1 MRSTC
6 GCPSGST
13 SGASPGP
20 PRSGCTS
27 GTTSPGCTRTARATP
42 CTPAPP
48 VAERPPP
55 PPGPPAQ
62 RTGPPGI
69 GAHVPVAGGFAAGLR
84 YAADIG
90 AEAIQV
96 FVSNPRS
103 WALPAGDPAQ
113 QARAADTI
121 RERLAEAALPV
132 FVHTPYLVNVGS
144 ADPVTRDRSVA
155 SIRHSLLRGA
165 AIGARGVVVH
175 TGSATGGDRDKG
187 LLLARDCLLPVLDSI
202 PADGPD
208 LLLEPTAGVGQLLCS
223 PLADLGPYLE
233 MLGWHPRAGVC
244 LDTCHAFSAGADL
257 AAPDGAAAALS
268 ELAGV
273 LDGAGRLRLVHAN
286 DSKDRC
292 GSRRDRHENIG
303 AGQIGEQP
311 FGALL
316 RHPAAAGV
324 PFVIET
330 PGPKAA
336 HAADIATLT
345 RLRAR

>member
-1 MRSTC
+1 MAEPVS
-6 GCPSGST
+6 
-13 SGASPGP
+13 
-20 PRSGCTS
+20 
-27 GTTSPGCTRTARATP
+27 
-42 CTPAPP
+42 APP
-48 VAERPPP
+48 GLRAGRP
-55 PPGPPAQ
+55 
-62 RTGPPGI
+62 RI

-103 WALPAGDPAQ
+103 WALPSGDPAG
-113 QARAADTI
+113 QAREAGAI
-121 RERLAEAALPV
+121 RDWLAEAALPV
-132 FVHTPYLVNVGS
+132 FVHAPYLVNVGS
-144 ADPVTRDRSVA
+144 ADPVIRDRSVA
-155 SIRHSLLRGA
+155 SIRHSLHRGG

-175 TGSATGGDRDKG
+175 TGSAAGGERDKG
-187 LLLARDCLLPVLDSI
+187 MLRARDSLLPVLDSI
-202 PADGPD
+202 PAGGPD

-223 PLADLGPYLE
+223 SLADLERYLE
-233 MLGWHPRAGVC
+233 MIEWHPRAGVC

-257 AAPDGAAAALS
+257 AAPGGAAAALS
-268 ELAGV
+268 ELSAV
-273 LDGAGRLRLVHAN
+273 LGGTGRLRLVHAN
-286 DSKDRC
+286 DSKDPC

-316 RHPAAAGV
+316 RHPAAAGL

-330 PGPKAA
+330 PGPMAA

>member
-1 MRSTC
+1 
-6 GCPSGST
+6 
-13 SGASPGP
+13 
-20 PRSGCTS
+20 
-27 GTTSPGCTRTARATP
+27 
-42 CTPAPP
+42 
-48 VAERPPP
+48 VAERPPR
-55 PPGPPAQ
+55 PPGPPGSGPPPPGLPGPPGPPGQ
-62 RTGPPGI
+62 RTGRPGI